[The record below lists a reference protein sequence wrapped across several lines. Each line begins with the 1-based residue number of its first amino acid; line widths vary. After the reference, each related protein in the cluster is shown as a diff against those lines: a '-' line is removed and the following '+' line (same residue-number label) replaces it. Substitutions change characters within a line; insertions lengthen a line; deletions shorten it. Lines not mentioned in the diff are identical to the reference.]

1 MKKKY
6 LIIINLVIFGS
17 LCLLS
22 FKLNNGSAKNIIGIY
37 VNGEYSDNVPAKDSG
52 YYVDKIECDNGSFG

>member
-1 MKKKY
+1 M
-6 LIIINLVIFGS
+6 IFGS